1 MKKLFTIGVC
11 ALSMLLILTGCG
23 SKTKKVEMSVD
34 EVLDTVYSDF
44 KQDELPQLGRIE
56 ITEENIEYYTGL
68 TKLDYKEAKVS
79 EPLMGSIAHSVVA
92 IKVNDGVD
100 IEKTKKE
107 IKEKVNPA
115 KWVCVNAENVIVLS
129 KGDVIVLIMT
139 DENDNGAAK
148 KMQENFNKVK

>member
-1 MKKLFTIGVC
+1 MNKLIVIEGTDC
-11 ALSMLLILTGCG
+11 SRKQTQSELLR
-23 SKTKKVEMSVD
+23 D
-34 EVLDTVYSDF
+34 
-44 KQDELPQLGRIE
+44 
-56 ITEENIEYYTGL
+56 NL

-79 EPLMGSIAHSVVA
+79 EPLIGSIAHSVVA

>member
-1 MKKLFTIGVC
+1 MKKLFTIGVF